1 MRLFIAI
8 ELEPNI
14 KYALTEIQGTMKKQ
28 NIIGNYTPIENVHLT
43 LAFIGEYPDPEQVL
57 ETMEKVP
64 YEPFESSLKGFGSF
78 GNLWWA
84 GLEKS
89 DEIRNFIG
97 EIDSYS
103 RIDVTQSDGRS
114 WNDDHIDNHQK
125 K

>member
-57 ETMEKVP
+57 HSP
-64 YEPFESSLKGFGSF
+64 
-78 GNLWWA
+78 N
-84 GLEKS
+84 
-89 DEIRNFIG
+89 
-97 EIDSYS
+97 
-103 RIDVTQSDGRS
+103 
-114 WNDDHIDNHQK
+114 
-125 K
+125 